1 MPTVPSFV
9 RSFQRSFD
17 RTITGFAVAQRRRAL
32 ALDRRL
38 STPVDLT
45 LATLKNGKR
54 LRPLLVSIGYEA
66 AGGKS
71 AATVMP
77 AGLAVELFHT
87 SALIHDDIMDRAT
100 GRRGVPTVEHAVA
113 RQSGNSHAGLGT
125 AILSGDLFLA
135 AADQFDRIVLPT
147 SRRER
152 ARQAYRTM
160 AEETILGQ
168 QLEFD
173 LSRSKHVSLED
184 IVRTMVY
191 KSGRY
196 SIEWPLTIGAI
207 LGGAKPAQLKSYS
220 SFSVPLGMA
229 FQLRDDILSTFGN
242 PEETG
247 KSRDSDI
254 REGKR
259 TLLVYFTHERA
270 TAAERRLLW
279 RVLGDQRASSKKIA
293 VVRMLMKR
301 TSALARAQELT
312 RALTDV
318 GLQAIRRSAM
328 KPDAKKKMDA
338 LARYLLDRTN

>member
-1 MPTVPSFV
+1 MPTAPSFV

-17 RTITGFAVAQRRRAL
+17 RTITGFAVAQRKRAI
-32 ALDRRL
+32 AMDRRL
-38 STPVDLT
+38 GTPIDLT

-71 AATVMP
+71 ATTVTP

-87 SALIHDDIMDRAT
+87 SALIHDDIMDRAMD
-100 GRRGVPTVEHAVA
+100 RRGVPTVEHAIA
-113 RQSGNSHAGLGT
+113 RRSGNPHAGLGT

-135 AADQFDRIVLPT
+135 AADQFDRIVLPA

-152 ARQAYRTM
+152 ARRAFRTM
-160 AEETILGQ
+160 AEETIFGQ

-173 LSRSKHVSLED
+173 LSRSKYVSLED
-184 IVRTMVY
+184 IVRTMTY

-207 LGGAKPAQLKSYS
+207 LGGARPPQLKSFS

-229 FQLRDDILSTFGN
+229 FQLRDDILGTFGN
-242 PEETG
+242 PSETG
-247 KSRDSDI
+247 KSCDSDI

-259 TLLVYFTHERA
+259 TLLVYFTHEHA
-270 TAAERRLLW
+270 TAAERKLLW
-279 RVLGDQRASSKKIA
+279 RILGNQRASSKDIA
-293 VVRMLMKR
+293 RARVLMKR
-301 TSALARAQELT
+301 TGALASAQELT
-312 RALTDV
+312 RTLTDV

-328 KPDAKKKMDA
+328 KPAAQKKMDA
-338 LARYLLDRTN
+338 LARFLLDRTN